1 MALNRLIISNQIQ
14 IWNHRVAMSRWRHGR
29 DSVVVVV
36 VALSELLLWVSS
48 RKVANCFSL
57 VVSAAWARA
66 INNGR
71 SASQS
76 RADWFLRP
84 RWRVFVFLPACT
96 APIKCG
102 PIYENGRRITVLRF
116 LSFIFRLFF
125 FLFRFSAS
133 QRNIAADGRS
143 ATSGRRVGLIT
154 NCNYQWNLRAPVLFV
169 CFFN

>member
-125 FLFRFSAS
+125 FIIPLFRFATEYC
-133 QRNIAADGRS
+133 GWWTLGHLRS
-143 ATSGRRVGLIT
+143 TGWTDYKLQLSVKFTSPRFI
-154 NCNYQWNLRAPVLFV
+154 CLF
-169 CFFN
+169 F